1 MIRKQRGFLNNLPR
15 KNVKGLS
22 IAIVVSEWNSDITNN
37 LYISACKTL
46 ISYGVNNSNIKKI
59 VVPGSFELIYGA
71 KIAYK
76 SKPDVIICLGCVI
89 KGDTDHFKFVC
100 EAVSNGI
107 KDLNIQF
114 SVPVIFG
121 VLTVDNIKQAIK
133 RSENFDNNKG
143 VEAAI
148 TAIKM
153 GLLNR

>member
-1 MIRKQRGFLNNLPR
+1 MISKKRVFLNNLPK

-37 LYISACKTL
+37 LYISTSKTL
-46 ISYGVNNSNIKKI
+46 ISYGVNNSNINKI
-59 VVPGSFELIYGA
+59 VVPGSFELIFGA

-89 KGDTDHFKFVC
+89 KGETDHFKFVC
-100 EAVSNGI
+100 ESVSNGI

-121 VLTVDNIKQAIK
+121 VLTVDNIQQAIK